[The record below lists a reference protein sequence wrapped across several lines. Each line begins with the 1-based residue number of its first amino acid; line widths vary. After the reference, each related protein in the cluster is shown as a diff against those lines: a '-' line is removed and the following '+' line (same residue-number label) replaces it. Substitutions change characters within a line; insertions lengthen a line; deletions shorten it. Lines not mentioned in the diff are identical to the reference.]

1 MFWRWCLKLLLENF
15 INSHRSQDQHHAYQW
30 FIVYVFIFVDTSSIH
45 RLAATLKET
54 NMFRDSICRSECQ
67 KKCSI
72 SISDRQS
79 ADTPPDSSNS
89 AVESVRKF
97 VKSALQMKWQSFNMP
112 FGLSL
117 ILHLAHSFKKGKV
130 PIVKQMLPVMVRS
143 VYATKYCVEHLRHF
157 KHKTIAK
164 FLLESTI
171 SVRKSG
177 ISWRKSHSFYTT
189 RGIPL
194 KDRRIIRILRA
205 HAWKKKL
212 HFEPSKYS
220 MELKAVL
227 LGGNSTTTGVFYETT
242 WPMGNSQWKVHHS
255 EKVHASRH
263 GNIWRLTHGGPP
275 PGDTPGNTVMA
286 GAPSHWLK
294 KMICPD
300 LKTAAI
306 QWRYTAITGNYGVSF
321 Q

>member
-1 MFWRWCLKLLLENF
+1 MFWRWCLKLLLDNF
-15 INSHRSQDQHHAYQW
+15 INSHRLQDQHHAYQW
-30 FIVYVFIFVDTSSIH
+30 FIVYVFIFVDTSFIH
-45 RLAATLKET
+45 RLAAPLKET
-54 NMFRDSICRSECQ
+54 NMVRDSICSSECQ

-72 SISDRQS
+72 SDRQS
-79 ADTPPDSSNS
+79 ADIPPDSSNS

-117 ILHLAHSFKKGKV
+117 ILHLANSSKKGKV
-130 PIVKQMLPVMVRS
+130 PIVKHMLPVMVRS
-143 VYATKYCVEHLRHF
+143 VYATKYSVEHLRHF

-164 FLLESTI
+164 FLLET
-171 SVRKSG
+171 
-177 ISWRKSHSFYTT
+177 
-189 RGIPL
+189 IPL
-194 KDRRIIRILRA
+194 KNRRSIRILRA

-242 WPMGNSQWKVHHS
+242 WPMANSQWKERYIIPRKCTLPGMETSGGGWPMGGHLQ
-255 EKVHASRH
+255 E
-263 GNIWRLTHGGPP
+263 THRETQWWLVRPAMGLKNDLPRFKNSGY
-275 PGDTPGNTVMA
+275 TV
-286 GAPSHWLK
+286 
-294 KMICPD
+294 
-300 LKTAAI
+300 AI
-306 QWRYTAITGNYGVSF
+306 HRNYRQLRCFF

>member
-1 MFWRWCLKLLLENF
+1 MFWRWCLKLLLDNF
-15 INSHRSQDQHHAYQW
+15 INSHRLQDQHHAYQW
-30 FIVYVFIFVDTSSIH
+30 FIVYVFIFVGTSFIH
-45 RLAATLKET
+45 RLAAPLKET
-54 NMFRDSICRSECQ
+54 NMFRDPICSSECQ
-67 KKCSI
+67 KKC

-97 VKSALQMKWQSFNMP
+97 VKSALQTKWQSFNMP

-117 ILHLAHSFKKGKV
+117 ILHLANSFKKGKV

-194 KDRRIIRILRA
+194 KDRRSIRILRA
-205 HAWKKKL
+205 HEKRNCILSRASTAWSSRQYSLEVTPQPQVSFTKL
-212 HFEPSKYS
+212 HGQWLIANGKYIIPRKCTLPG
-220 MELKAVL
+220 METS
-227 LGGNSTTTGVFYETT
+227 GG
-242 WPMGNSQWKVHHS
+242 
-255 EKVHASRH
+255 
-263 GNIWRLTHGGPP
+263 
-275 PGDTPGNTVMA
+275 
-286 GAPSHWLK
+286 
-294 KMICPD
+294 
-300 LKTAAI
+300 
-306 QWRYTAITGNYGVSF
+306 
-321 Q
+321 